1 MLISKRWLPVSVRFT
16 LLHLVCYITLGY
28 LIMDLDEMT
37 ALLIALV
44 VGVIQLLTIAETVE
58 NRDRMW
64 RKNDE

>member
-1 MLISKRWLPVSVRFT
+1 
-16 LLHLVCYITLGY
+16 
-28 LIMDLDEMT
+28 MDLDEMT